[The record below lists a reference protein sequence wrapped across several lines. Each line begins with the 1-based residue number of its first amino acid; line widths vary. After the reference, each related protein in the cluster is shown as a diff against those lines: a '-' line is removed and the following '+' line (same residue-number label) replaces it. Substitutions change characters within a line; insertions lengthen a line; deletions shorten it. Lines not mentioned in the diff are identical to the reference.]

1 MSKERGVS
9 EVWHFGEVKASEG
22 RRRKF
27 PDHAVG
33 VLSDSSA
40 TG

>member
-9 EVWHFGEVKASEG
+9 EVWHFGEMKETAG

-33 VLSDSSA
+33 VLSDSIA
-40 TG
+40 TV